1 MPVAIIVDT
10 NVVIRF
16 LTKTPADQYQRALTL
31 MERASAGEI
40 DLRLSAAVV
49 AEAAAV
55 LHHVLGMTRANA
67 AALLLHLVSAR
78 GVVVEDDAVV
88 RQSLEHSRDLPDIDF
103 IDAYVA
109 AEARAEGLAV
119 ASFDKSLHKRLGT
132 RVFPL

>member
-1 MPVAIIVDT
+1 M
-10 NVVIRF
+10 
-16 LTKTPADQYQRALTL
+16 
-31 MERASAGEI
+31 
-40 DLRLSAAVV
+40 
-49 AEAAAV
+49 